1 MYASLKDLNQ
11 SKEVFLFFI
20 IYYKKHLKKKLS
32 FLVIKRNERD
42 II

>member
-20 IYYKKHLKKKLS
+20 IYYKKHLKKNYL
-32 FLVIKRNERD
+32 FW
-42 II
+42 

>member
-20 IYYKKHLKKKLS
+20 NLFIKNIKKKNYL
-32 FLVIKRNERD
+32 FW
-42 II
+42 